1 MLCGESRKFVGEC
14 YSRNPAR
21 RIEGFKHLAVQEL
34 SLNNDRNLPDG
45 LHKRPLMSPGKF
57 YPNLY
62 CLVFSALSKDVLMQ
76 FRPLRMR
83 GYYIGNRP
91 PRVRL
96 TDGPSR
102 LGRGHRFSK
111 SRLKAVASLHP
122 ECGHELNA
130 ACVTHAEDA
139 EAQTLHCAHIGIGIA
154 LRVCGDISQ
163 GVARP

>member
-1 MLCGESRKFVGEC
+1 MLCGESRIFVGEC

-83 GYYIGNRP
+83 DYYIGNRP
-91 PRVRL
+91 PAGKTKLEFQNKRMAA
-96 TDGPSR
+96 TAYFSGPS
-102 LGRGHRFSK
+102 
-111 SRLKAVASLHP
+111 A
-122 ECGHELNA
+122 
-130 ACVTHAEDA
+130 
-139 EAQTLHCAHIGIGIA
+139 IGFPGCHSVRRA
-154 LRVCGDISQ
+154 
-163 GVARP
+163 